1 MNWQLWTV
9 VAYIAFQALRM
20 VAQVGKTRPVYTP
33 GLAAVGLVEYGAVIA
48 LLIWGATS

>member
-9 VAYIAFQALRM
+9 VAYITAEALWM
-20 VAQVGKTRPVYTP
+20 VARTGKPRPVYTP
-33 GLAAVGLVEYGAVIA
+33 GLAACGLVEYGALVA

>member
-9 VAYIAFQALRM
+9 VAYIAFQALWM
-20 VAQVGKTRPVYTP
+20 VGKTRVAYTP
-33 GLAAVGLVEYGAVIA
+33 GLAAAGLVEYGAVIA